1 MAKTKK
7 AAVKDNN
14 VPLYLFH
21 EGTNARAY
29 EFLGAHTDGEGWV
42 FRVWAPNAAKVSV
55 CGEFNG
61 WQAHNNPMQKIS
73 RGVWECRVKDVKK
86 FDSYKYWIE
95 TADGRGF
102 FKSDPFAFHTE
113 TRPDTA
119 SKAYDI
125 HGYEWTD
132 KKWLEKRK
140 KSVPYSSPVNI
151 YEVHAGSWQAYDDGN
166 LLSYREL
173 ADRLVPYVKEMNY
186 THIELLPITE
196 HPFDGS
202 WGYQVTGYFA
212 PTSRYGTPDDF
223 AYFVDKAHSEGIGVI
238 LDWVPAHFPKD
249 AFGLYEFDGGACY
262 EYSDIRKGEHLEWGT
277 KIFDYGKPEVQSFL
291 VSSAMFWID
300 KFHIDGLRVD
310 AVASMLYL
318 DYGRDEWVTN
328 SYGGNEHLEAVAFL
342 RKLNESVF
350 REHGDVM
357 MLAEESTAWPGVSKP
372 TYAGGLG
379 FNFKWNMG
387 WMNDCLRYFSLDPIY
402 RKFNH
407 SKLTY
412 TFAYATAENYVLP
425 ISHDEVV
432 HGKCSLI
439 NKMPG
444 TYEEKFAGVRSFLG
458 FMQSYPGKKLLF
470 MGSEFGQFIEWNYK
484 QPLDW
489 LLLEYETHRQLK
501 NYVSE
506 LNKFYLDNAPF
517 WECDYDPDGFG
528 WIIGDDDDNSVLA
541 YLRRDTAGNEII
553 SACNFTGVTRQKYKI
568 GVPKEGT
575 YRVVFSSSKPEF
587 GGRNES
593 TAGSV
598 RAKKKPM
605 HGYNYSIEIDIEG
618 FSCMYIKNTSRKK
631 QSQK

>member
-1 MAKTKK
+1 MAKAKK
-7 AAVKDNN
+7 FAVRDSN

-21 EGTNARAY
+21 EGTNAKAY
-29 EFLGAHTDGEGWV
+29 EFLGAHADGNSWI
-42 FRVWAPNAAKVSV
+42 FRVWAPNAARVSV

-61 WQAHNNPMQKIS
+61 WQPNNNPMKKIS
-73 RGVWECRVKDVKK
+73 HGVWECRVDGVKK
-86 FDSYKYWIE
+86 FDTYKYWIE
-95 TADGRGF
+95 TGDGRGF

-113 TRPDTA
+113 TRPQTA
-119 SKAYDI
+119 SKLYDI

-132 KKWLEKRK
+132 KKWMAKRK
-140 KSVPYSSPVNI
+140 RTETYSSPVNI
-151 YEVHAGSWQAYDDGN
+151 YEVHAGSWQGYDDGN
-166 LLSYREL
+166 PLSYREL
-173 ADRLVPYVKEMNY
+173 ADRLIPYVKEMNY
-186 THIELLPITE
+186 THVELLPITE

-223 AYFVDKAHSEGIGVI
+223 AYFVDKAHNEGIGVI

-249 AFGLYEFDGGACY
+249 AFGLYEFDGGPCY
-262 EYSDIRKGEHLEWGT
+262 EYSDVRKGEHLEWGT

-300 KFHIDGLRVD
+300 KFHVDGLRVD

-342 RKLNESVF
+342 KKLNESVF

-357 MLAEESTAWPGVSKP
+357 MLAEESTMWPGVSKP

-379 FNFKWNMG
+379 FNYKWNMG
-387 WMNDCLRYFSLDPIY
+387 WMNDCLKYFALDPIY

-407 SKLTY
+407 SRLTY
-412 TFAYATAENYVLP
+412 TFSYAIAENYVLP

-432 HGKCSLI
+432 HLKGSLI

-458 FMQSYPGKKLLF
+458 FMLSYPGKKLLF
-470 MGSEFGQFIEWNYK
+470 MGSEFGQFTEWNYK
-484 QPLDW
+484 KPLDW
-489 LLLEYETHRQLK
+489 MLLDFETHRQLK
-501 NYVSE
+501 SCVSE
-506 LNKFYLDNAPF
+506 LNKFYLRNAPF
-517 WECDYDPDGFG
+517 WEADFSPEGFG
-528 WIIGDDDDNSVLA
+528 WIVGDDGDNSVLA
-541 YLRRDTAGNEII
+541 YLRRDNSGNEII
-553 SACNFTGVTRQKYKI
+553 SVCNFTGVTRNKYRI

-575 YRVVFSSSKPEF
+575 YRVVFSSAKPEF

-593 TAGSV
+593 TVGSV

-605 HGYNYSIEIDIEG
+605 HGYGYSIEIDIEG
-618 FSCMYIKNTSRKK
+618 LSCMYIKNTSRKNK
-631 QSQK
+631 P